1 MASSKWSSPLL
12 LLILAASSAACAIPQ
27 AKAQAW
33 AGGGGVVWGYVYGY
47 DWRGRLKPIS
57 WARIE
62 TIDGQYSATSMDG
75 FYELVLP
82 SGTFVIRVIAPGYAE
97 QMATVAVTSGSSSS
111 IDFYLEQSRT
121 PIPEYPGFAMPVLMA
136 LALALAMA
144 LARRARTR
152 RGPCLIP

>member
-1 MASSKWSSPLL
+1 M
-12 LLILAASSAACAIPQ
+12 
-27 AKAQAW
+27 
-33 AGGGGVVWGYVYGY
+33 
-47 DWRGRLKPIS
+47 RPIS

-121 PIPEYPGFAMPVLMA
+121 PIPEYPAFAMPALMA

-144 LARRARTR
+144 LARRRARAR
-152 RGPCLIP
+152 RGSP